1 MLPHHKINY
10 VEFPAKNMAKT
21 KLFFGKVFCWKFQDF
36 GTEYCSFVD
45 AGIDGGFF
53 KSDNVVSTSNGS
65 VLIVIYSESLEQT
78 EQTIKQL
85 GGQIVQAIFEF
96 PGGRRFHFTDPNNNE
111 FAVWSDK

>member
-21 KLFFGKVFCWKFQDF
+21 KLFFAKVFGWKFQDY
-36 GTEYCSFVD
+36 GPDYCSFME

-53 KSDNVVSTSNGS
+53 KADMNVSTSNGS
-65 VLIVIYSESLEQT
+65 VLIVIYSESLEQS
-78 EQTIKQL
+78 EETIIQS
-85 GGQIVQAIFEF
+85 GGKIVQDIFDF